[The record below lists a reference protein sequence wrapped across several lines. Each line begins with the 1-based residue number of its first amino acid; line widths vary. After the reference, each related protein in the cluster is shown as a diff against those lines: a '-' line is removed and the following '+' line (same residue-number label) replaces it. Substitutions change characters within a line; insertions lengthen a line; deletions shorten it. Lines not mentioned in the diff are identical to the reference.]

1 MFKCL
6 PTVITDVGSHTQSHN
21 TCKHLSFSWPI

>member
-6 PTVITDVGSHTQSHN
+6 PTVVTDVGSRMQSHN